1 MYLEQVKIKGFK
13 SYAVPVTISFKPGI
27 GVIVGNNGVGK
38 SNILDALAWGLGES
52 DLKKLRCYSRDELFF
67 AGSREYPPAEL
78 IEVTL
83 VVSTATDKSAPRT
96 TISRQ
101 ADRQG
106 KEVFRL
112 NGEVVLP
119 EVFKNTLGENG
130 LANATKTLIRQ
141 ERINDFVH
149 LSPGERLNYLTSLLG
164 SEATD
169 VLLRRIEDSCRDYFA
184 ILVPGGG
191 VHFSIGEGEE
201 SGLYLKV
208 AFPGKGLR
216 EVSSLSGG
224 EKTMCS
230 LAINLAIFEQL
241 NSPFYLLDEV
251 EPSLDWANHQQMQ
264 ALLKKLCQTRQL
276 IMITHL
282 RSTIEMAD
290 TIYGIRARKDG
301 ASIIK
306 FYFQMNDRLLR
317 AFKCC

>member
-13 SYAVPVTISFKPGI
+13 SYALPVSVNFKPGI

-38 SNILDALAWGLGES
+38 SNILDAIAWALGET
-52 DLKKLRCYSRDELFF
+52 DLRKLRCYSRDELFF
-67 AGSREYPPAEL
+67 AGSRDYPRAEL

-83 VVSTATDKSAPRT
+83 VVSTATDKNAPRT

-101 ADRQG
+101 AGRQG
-106 KEVFRL
+106 EDTFRL
-112 NGEVVLP
+112 NGQVISP
-119 EVFKNTLGENG
+119 ELFQTTLSESG
-130 LANATKTLIRQ
+130 LASATKTLIRQ
-141 ERINDFVH
+141 EGVNDFVH
-149 LSPGERLNYLTSLLG
+149 LPPLERLHHLTS
-164 SEATD
+164 
-169 VLLRRIEDSCRDYFA
+169 VLNQGFPDGIFRRIEDSCREYFA

-191 VHFSIGEGEE
+191 VHLSLEEGGEP
-201 SGLYLKV
+201 GLYLKV
-208 AFPGKGLR
+208 TFPGKGER

-251 EPSLDWANHQQMQ
+251 EPSLDWVNHQQMQ

-282 RSTIEMAD
+282 RSTVELAD
-290 TIYGIRARKDG
+290 TIHGIRARKDG
-301 ASIIK
+301 TSFVK
-306 FYFQMNDRLLR
+306 FYFELNERLLR